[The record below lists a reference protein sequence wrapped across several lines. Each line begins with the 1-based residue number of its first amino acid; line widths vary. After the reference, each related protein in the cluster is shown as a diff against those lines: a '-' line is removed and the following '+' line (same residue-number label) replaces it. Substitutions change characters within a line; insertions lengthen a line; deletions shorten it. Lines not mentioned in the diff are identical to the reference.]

1 MADKENEGNSN
12 SDNENSG
19 SSSSSPVDDLLKD
32 PSCRYKVKSVEPRSV
47 STRRHI
53 VLDNNKSDLK
63 FKSKGFE
70 NLYLQT
76 EESLMTTPPDPFDG
90 IYSFPVD
97 SAHNTSAISGATGK
111 SKPPNKDN
119 MAGDKETDEYFKEA
133 FFDMAQSIK
142 AIGQTAKQNNTQFLA
157 DIPYFGVPPSTYK
170 NKSII
175 PLSEPN
181 RFLDLVDTITS
192 TADFTQAGKVEA

>member
-19 SSSSSPVDDLLKD
+19 SSSSSPIDDLLRD

-63 FKSKGFE
+63 FKSKAFE

-76 EESLMTTPPDPFDG
+76 EESTMSTPPELFDG
-90 IYSFPVD
+90 KYSFPVD
-97 SAHNTSAISGATGK
+97 SSHLTSAMSGASGGF
-111 SKPPNKDN
+111 KPPKKDN
-119 MAGDKETDEYFKEA
+119 MYCRAGGHLIGVCRKRIYSE
-133 FFDMAQSIK
+133 QQK
-142 AIGQTAKQNNTQFLA
+142 ARIANIVSSDPQGSSDNNRGCSNG
-157 DIPYFGVPPSTYK
+157 DNPNDFG
-170 NKSII
+170 
-175 PLSEPN
+175 E
-181 RFLDLVDTITS
+181 F
-192 TADFTQAGKVEA
+192 